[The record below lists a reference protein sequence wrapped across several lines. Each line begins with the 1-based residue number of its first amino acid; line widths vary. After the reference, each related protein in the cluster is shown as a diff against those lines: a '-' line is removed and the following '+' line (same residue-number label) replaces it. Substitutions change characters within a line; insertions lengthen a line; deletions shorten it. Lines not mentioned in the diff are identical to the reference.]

1 MFLNAREES
10 GGRRR
15 SEYSTAERTD
25 EAMTVPFKG
34 RIDVDDRDS
43 TPDWE
48 PYLQPA
54 APEDAPNVLYIVLDD
69 TGYSAMEP
77 WGGLIET
84 PNINRLAASGLTYT
98 NWHTTALCSPTR
110 SSLLTGRNHTTNGM
124 ACIAEAT
131 SGYPNSNGHIPFEC
145 ATIAEVLGERGWN
158 TYMLG
163 KWHLVASDEMNMA
176 STKRNWPVG
185 RGFERYYGFLGGET
199 NQWYPDLIY
208 DNHPVEQPGTPE
220 DGYHLTTDLTDKAL
234 EFIKDAKMIAPDKP
248 FFMYFCPGATHAPHH
263 APTEWIEKYKG
274 VFDMGYEKYRE
285 LVFERQKEQGIF
297 PKDAALTPLNPYAE
311 ETSVDGTPWNPVDVV
326 RPWDSLSD
334 EEKKLFT
341 RMAEVYAGFLSH
353 TDHEIGRL
361 LDFLEET
368 EQLEN
373 TIIVLV
379 SDNGASGEGGPNGS
393 VNENKFF
400 NGIPDSMEENLQY
413 LDELGSPATYNHYPV
428 GWAWAFD
435 TPFKMWKRYN
445 FEGGVADPM
454 IVSWPK
460 GIRAKGELRHQFL
473 HATDIVP
480 TMYDLLGIDMPEV
493 VKGFPQIPLEGVSF
507 RSTFLGDD
515 VPTPK
520 ESAFFS
526 MLGSRAVWHKGWKAV
541 SVHPTISGWG
551 HFDEDRW
558 ELYDTERD
566 PTESNDLAAE
576 NPVKLQEMINHWFHL
591 AGMYNGLPVLDR
603 TALEVLAD
611 QTRPQVAP
619 PRDRYIYF
627 PGAAE
632 VPESAAVNIRNRSYS
647 IAVDVHIDS
656 VDAQGVLFSH
666 GARFGGH
673 ALYVRD
679 RKLKYVYN
687 FVGSNVQTVESTKE
701 VPTGNV
707 VLSAAFV
714 KENEGVPTTGTLS
727 LFIGDEVVG
736 EGRIMTQ
743 PGNFSLAGEG
753 LNVGKDPAEPI
764 TDDYPGASP
773 YAFTGGSIKEAIVD
787 VSGEPFIDVEKE
799 ALAMMARE

>member
-1 MFLNAREES
+1 
-10 GGRRR
+10 
-15 SEYSTAERTD
+15 
-25 EAMTVPFKG
+25 MTRPFKG
-34 RIDVDDRDS
+34 TINVDDRDS
-43 TPDWE
+43 VPDWE
-48 PYLQPA
+48 PYLQPK
-54 APEDAPNVLYIVLDD
+54 APEGAPNVLYIVLDD
-69 TGYSAMEP
+69 TGFSAMEP

-84 PNINRLAASGLTYT
+84 PNINELAAGGLTYT

-131 SGYPNSNGHIPFEC
+131 SGFPNSNGHIPFEC

-163 KWHLVASDEMNMA
+163 KWHLVASDEMNLA

-208 DNHPVEQPGTPE
+208 DNHPVEQPATPE
-220 DGYHLTTDLTDKAL
+220 EGYHLTTDLTDRAI

-263 APTEWIEKYKG
+263 APKEWIDKYKG
-274 VFDMGYEKYRE
+274 TFDMGYEEYRE
-285 LVFERQKEQGIF
+285 TVFERQKQMGVF
-297 PKDAALTPLNPYAE
+297 PADAELTPLNPYAE

-334 EEKKLFT
+334 DEKRLFC

-361 LDFLEET
+361 LDFLEASG
-368 EQLEN
+368 QRDN
-373 TIIVLV
+373 TIVVLV

-400 NGIPDSMEENLQY
+400 NGIPDTIEENLQY
-413 LDELGSPATYNHYPV
+413 LDELGSHTTYNHYPV
-428 GWAWAFD
+428 GWAWAFN

-460 GIRAKGELRHQFL
+460 GIGAKGELRHQFL

-480 TMYDLLGIDMPEV
+480 TMYDLLGVEMPEV
-493 VKGFPQIPLEGVSF
+493 VRGFTQIPLEGVSF
-507 RSTFLGDD
+507 RSTFEGDD

-520 ESAFFS
+520 ESGFFS

-551 HFDEDRW
+551 HFDRDRW
-558 ELYDTERD
+558 ELYDTESD
-566 PTESNDLAAE
+566 PTEAHDLAAAE
-576 NPVKLQEMINHWFHL
+576 PVKLQEMINHWFHL

-603 TALEVLAD
+603 TALEVLSD
-611 QTRPQVAP
+611 PTRPQVAP
-619 PRDRYIYF
+619 PRDRYVYY
-627 PGAAE
+627 PDTAE
-632 VPESAAVNIRNRSYS
+632 VPESAAVNVRNRNYT
-647 IAVDVHIDS
+647 IAVNVEVAS
-656 VDAQGVLFSH
+656 PDAGGVLFSH

-673 ALYVRD
+673 ALYVKD

-687 FVGSNVQTVESTKE
+687 FVGSKEQTIESTKE
-701 VPTGNV
+701 IPIGRV
-707 VLSAAFV
+707 VLSAAFE
-714 KENEGVPTTGTLS
+714 KAGDAIPTTGTLS
-727 LFIGDEVVG
+727 LFIDDEKVG
-736 EGRIMTQ
+736 EGQIMTQ
-743 PGNFSLAGEG
+743 PGNFSLVGEG

-764 TDDYPGASP
+764 TDDYPGTSP
-773 YAFTGGSIKEAIVD
+773 FAFTGGTIKEAIVD
-787 VSGEPFIDVEKE
+787 VSGEPFIDLEKE
-799 ALAMMARE
+799 AVAMMARE

>member
-1 MFLNAREES
+1 
-10 GGRRR
+10 
-15 SEYSTAERTD
+15 
-25 EAMTVPFKG
+25 MTRPFKG
-34 RIDVDDRDS
+34 TINVDDRDS
-43 TPDWE
+43 VPDWE
-48 PYLQPA
+48 PYLQPK
-54 APEDAPNVLYIVLDD
+54 APDGAPNVLYIVLDD
-69 TGYSAMEP
+69 TGFSAMEP

-84 PNINRLAASGLTYT
+84 PNINELAAGGLTYT

-131 SGYPNSNGHIPFEC
+131 SGFPNSNGHIPFEC

-163 KWHLVASDEMNMA
+163 KWHLVASDEMNLA

-208 DNHPVEQPGTPE
+208 DNHPVEQPATPE
-220 DGYHLTTDLTDKAL
+220 EGYHLTTDLTDKAI

-263 APTEWIEKYKG
+263 APKEWIEKYKG
-274 VFDMGYEKYRE
+274 MFDMGYERYRE
-285 LVFERQKEQGIF
+285 TVFERQKQMGVF
-297 PKDAALTPLNPYAE
+297 PADAELTPLNPYAE

-326 RPWDSLSD
+326 RPWDSLSED
-334 EEKKLFT
+334 EKKLFC

-361 LDFLEET
+361 LDFLEASG
-368 EQLEN
+368 QRAN
-373 TIIVLV
+373 TIVVLV

-400 NGIPDSMEENLQY
+400 NGIPDTIDENMRF
-413 LDELGSPATYNHYPV
+413 LDELGSPSTYNHYPV
-428 GWAWAFD
+428 GWAWAFN

-460 GIRAKGELRHQFL
+460 GIDAKGELRHQFL
-473 HATDIVP
+473 HATDIAP
-480 TMYDLLGIDMPEV
+480 TMYDLLGVEMPEV
-493 VKGFPQIPLEGVSF
+493 VKGYPQIPLEGVSF
-507 RSTFLGDD
+507 RSTFESDD

-520 ESAFFS
+520 ESGFFS

-551 HFDEDRW
+551 HFDRDRW
-558 ELYDTERD
+558 ELYDTEKD
-566 PTESNDLAAE
+566 PTEAHDLAAE
-576 NPVKLQEMINHWFHL
+576 EPVKLQEMINHWFHL

-603 TALEVLAD
+603 TALEVLSD
-611 QTRPQVAP
+611 PTRPQVAP
-619 PRDRYIYF
+619 PRDRYIYY
-627 PGAAE
+627 PDAAE
-632 VPESAAVNIRNRSYS
+632 VPESAAVNVRNRSYT
-647 IAVDVHIDS
+647 IAVNVEVES
-656 VDAQGVLFSH
+656 PDAEGVLFSH

-673 ALYVRD
+673 ALYVKD

-687 FVGSNVQTVESTKE
+687 FVGSKVQTIESTKE
-701 VPTGNV
+701 IPIGKV
-707 VLSAAFV
+707 VLSAAFD
-714 KENEGVPTTGTLS
+714 KAGDAMPTTGTLS
-727 LFIGDEVVG
+727 LFIDDEKVG
-736 EGRIMTQ
+736 EGQIMTQ
-743 PGNFSLAGEG
+743 PGNFSLVGEG
-753 LNVGKDPAEPI
+753 LNVGRDPAEPI
-764 TDDYPGASP
+764 TDDYPGTSP
-773 YAFTGGSIKEAIVD
+773 YAFTGGTIEEAIVD
-787 VSGEPFIDVEKE
+787 VSGEPFIDLERE
-799 ALAMMARE
+799 AVAMMARE